1 MSEASRLVSVE
12 GNIGCGKSRALSY
25 LQQFSTVQVHPEPVE
40 RWQDCDGTNILTSLY
55 ADPQRWAYLFH
66 SYVND
71 FIASSLQNKDHK
83 KFLIKGFLI
92 SYAECSSNLMA

>member
-66 SYVND
+66 SYVNVTGVD
-71 FIASSLQNKDHK
+71 ILKSPMESNKVK
-83 KFLIKGFLI
+83 ALLLLSVTCTAF
-92 SYAECSSNLMA
+92 